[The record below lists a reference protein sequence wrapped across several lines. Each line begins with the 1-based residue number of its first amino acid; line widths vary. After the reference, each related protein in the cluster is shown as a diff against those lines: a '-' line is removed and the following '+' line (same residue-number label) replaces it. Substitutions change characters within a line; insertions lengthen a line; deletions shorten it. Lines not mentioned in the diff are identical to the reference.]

1 MPVLPAVGIFES
13 VLALPANAALRI
25 AAKPDPN
32 LVHAL
37 VEPLHA
43 RVLAGLATVQ
53 GGIFGRGTSGKPERN
68 GGHEGEKDE
77 QGNTHSPSV
86 GLHGSWLKS
95 AAPRI
100 FVRRVVK
107 IDAAVRFGGPA
118 FSQEGE
124 R

>member
-25 AAKPDPN
+25 AAEPYPN

-68 GGHEGEKDE
+68 GGREGEKDE

-95 AAPRI
+95 ATTRI
-100 FVRRVVK
+100 SARRVAK
-107 IDAAVRFGGPA
+107 IGAAIRHGGRA
-118 FSQEGE
+118 IWQEGE